1 MTQSEL
7 NITANYIQTL
17 ASQPDSHARISLFL
31 DSLFASFPQKENPSA
46 QKKRK
51 SVSSNI
57 YFSRKEASQ
66 MSKTFKKEFIA
77 NGLVA
82 HVVKRQRCKNCT
94 IYMIRY
100 RRNGYNICISAN
112 SLEEAKKRFLIAT
125 KSEQIENYQTRKK
138 GRDLNT
144 FLFVTKEWLEF
155 RKSNLNERTH
165 KNYESYCN
173 RFLFP
178 VLGESPIADIK
189 TIDVSNI
196 MSAVQGRIYEDLRI
210 VLNSIFKYALAN
222 GLIINN
228 PMLLIPFKKSERVNR
243 RALTADELRRFVRR
257 LDLPEFKKYKRTFLI
272 LLFFGLRPCELE
284 DARFEGDFLIARNA
298 KRKGGKIEYKKI
310 PLCNQ
315 ARELLDTSAPVEY
328 LHKTNFLN
336 RLFQRIIEDKEITQY
351 SLRHTFATICQ
362 QYVRPDVVDIWMGDS
377 SERLVGRVY
386 THFPDDFMVAQM
398 RSVVFEF

>member
-17 ASQPDSHARISLFL
+17 ASQSDSHARISLFL
-31 DSLFASFPQKENPSA
+31 DSLFASFPQKDNRSV
-46 QKKRK
+46 QKKAK

-57 YFSRKEASQ
+57 YFSLNEVSQ

-112 SLEEAKKRFLIAT
+112 SLEEAKKRFIQAT
-125 KSEQIENYQTRKK
+125 KSEQIEHYQKRKK
-138 GRDLNT
+138 RGPSNIFQL
-144 FLFVTKEWLEF
+144 VAEEWLSF
-155 RKSNLNERTH
+155 RKSDLNERTR

-178 VLGESPIADIK
+178 VLGDMAIADIK

-210 VLNSIFKYALAN
+210 VLNPFSNTPSQTALSSR
-222 GLIINN
+222 
-228 PMLLIPFKKSERVNR
+228 IPCF
-243 RALTADELRRFVRR
+243 
-257 LDLPEFKKYKRTFLI
+257 
-272 LLFFGLRPCELE
+272 
-284 DARFEGDFLIARNA
+284 
-298 KRKGGKIEYKKI
+298 
-310 PLCNQ
+310 
-315 ARELLDTSAPVEY
+315 
-328 LHKTNFLN
+328 
-336 RLFQRIIEDKEITQY
+336 
-351 SLRHTFATICQ
+351 
-362 QYVRPDVVDIWMGDS
+362 
-377 SERLVGRVY
+377 
-386 THFPDDFMVAQM
+386 
-398 RSVVFEF
+398 

>member
-1 MTQSEL
+1 
-7 NITANYIQTL
+7 
-17 ASQPDSHARISLFL
+17 
-31 DSLFASFPQKENPSA
+31 
-46 QKKRK
+46 
-51 SVSSNI
+51 
-57 YFSRKEASQ
+57 

-178 VLGESPIADIK
+178 VLGELPIADIK
-189 TIDVSNI
+189 TIDLSNI

-222 GLIINN
+222 GLITNN

-243 RALTADELRRFVRR
+243 R
-257 LDLPEFKKYKRTFLI
+257 RTQKI
-272 LLFFGLRPCELE
+272 CPS
-284 DARFEGDFLIARNA
+284 ARFTRIQ
-298 KRKGGKIEYKKI
+298 KI
-310 PLCNQ
+310 
-315 ARELLDTSAPVEY
+315 
-328 LHKTNFLN
+328 
-336 RLFQRIIEDKEITQY
+336 
-351 SLRHTFATICQ
+351 
-362 QYVRPDVVDIWMGDS
+362 
-377 SERLVGRVY
+377 
-386 THFPDDFMVAQM
+386 
-398 RSVVFEF
+398 